1 VEEMSCSKWILNK
14 KGPLAAV
21 WVAAFRHVEALTW
34 DQVASTK
41 AICTGSLQAG
51 MYTNDEGHSSA
62 AGTARTP
69 RYHPGA
75 TIDRCRWRLTVP
87 PQRTEKGVAYVGVG
101 ERKRRRKKKK
111 KRKGKKKEGNK
122 IEKMNY
128 LFLEIVIY
136 NLY

>member
-1 VEEMSCSKWILNK
+1 M
-14 KGPLAAV
+14 
-21 WVAAFRHVEALTW
+21 
-34 DQVASTK
+34 K
-41 AICTGSLQAG
+41 AIPPQRALLERPLPSQ
-51 MYTNDEGHSSA
+51 
-62 AGTARTP
+62 
-69 RYHPGA
+69 RYNS
-75 TIDRCRWRLTVP
+75 RWRLTVP

-111 KRKGKKKEGNK
+111 KRKGKKKEGKK